1 MSGWPSRPHLFRAAA
16 VALALCV
23 SAVSAGSAQGAEAP
37 APAQRKT
44 TQSESFVAIDPMY
57 ATILEGSK
65 PRGLLMIELGLDVP
79 DRALRARVS
88 HALPTLRD
96 AYVRSLMAY
105 GATAVRA
112 WRQPSVDD
120 IADRMQAITDRVMGG
135 PGAKVL
141 MAQTAIRVTR

>member
-1 MSGWPSRPHLFRAAA
+1 MSGSPNLRCPICAA
-16 VALALCV
+16 VAALALLAMGTPDAWA
-23 SAVSAGSAQGAEAP
+23 SEAG
-37 APAQRKT
+37 AQRKT

-57 ATILEGSK
+57 ATILEGPK
-65 PRGLLMIELGLDVP
+65 ARGLLMIELGLDIP
-79 DRALRARVS
+79 DAAMRARVS
-88 HALPTLRD
+88 HALPALRD
-96 AYVRSLMAY
+96 AYVRSLIAY

-120 IADRMQAITDRVMGG
+120 IADRMQTITDRLMGG

>member
-1 MSGWPSRPHLFRAAA
+1 MPGWLSLPRPFSAASL
-16 VALALCV
+16 ALALL
-23 SAVSAGSAQGAEAP
+23 AFAGTSQASE

-44 TQSESFVAIDPMY
+44 TQSESYVVIDPMY
-57 ATILEGSK
+57 ATIIEGNK
-65 PRGLLMIELGLDVP
+65 PRGLIMIELGLDVP
-79 DRALRARVS
+79 DTALRERVS
-88 HALPTLRD
+88 HALPALRD
-96 AYVRSLMAY
+96 AYVRSLIAY

-120 IADRMQAITDRVMGG
+120 IAERMQAVTDRFVGA

>member
-1 MSGWPSRPHLFRAAA
+1 MPGSPKLARPIRAAA
-16 VALALCV
+16 AALALC
-23 SAVSAGSAQGAEAP
+23 SLSAGSVTASE

-79 DRALRARVS
+79 DGAMRTRVS
-88 HALPTLRD
+88 HALPALRD

-120 IADRMQAITDRVMGG
+120 IADRMQAITDRMMGG

>member
-1 MSGWPSRPHLFRAAA
+1 MPGRSPFRRPILAAA
-16 VALALCV
+16 AALALLA
-23 SAVSAGSAQGAEAP
+23 SGAGAAASE

-44 TQSESFVAIDPMY
+44 TQSESYVVIDPMY

-65 PRGLLMIELGLDVP
+65 PRGLLMVELGLDVP
-79 DRALRARVS
+79 DAAMRARVN
-88 HALPTLRD
+88 HALPALRD
-96 AYVRSLMAY
+96 AYVRSLIAY

-120 IADRMQAITDRVMGG
+120 IAERMQTITDRLMGG

>member
-1 MSGWPSRPHLFRAAA
+1 MPGWQHLPYPIRAAA
-16 VALALCV
+16 AALALCV
-23 SAVSAGSAQGAEAP
+23 LGAAGAQASE

-44 TQSESFVAIDPMY
+44 TQSESFVPLDPMY

-79 DRALRARVS
+79 DGAMRARVS
-88 HALPTLRD
+88 HALPALRD

-105 GATAVRA
+105 SATAVRA

-120 IADRMQAITDRVMGG
+120 IADRMQVITDRLMGG

-141 MAQTAIRVTR
+141 MAQTAMRVTR

>member
-1 MSGWPSRPHLFRAAA
+1 MPGSPYLPHPIRAAA
-16 VALALCV
+16 AALALL
-23 SAVSAGSAQGAEAP
+23 SFASAQAAE

-44 TQSESFVAIDPMY
+44 TQSESYVVIDPMY

-79 DRALRARVS
+79 DTAMRARVT
-88 HALPTLRD
+88 HALPALRD
-96 AYVRSLMAY
+96 AYVRTLIAY

-112 WRQPSVDD
+112 WRQPDIDD
-120 IADRMQAITDRVMGG
+120 IATRMQTVTDRLMGG

>member
-1 MSGWPSRPHLFRAAA
+1 MSGWPSRPDLFRAAA
-16 VALALCV
+16 LALALC
-23 SAVSAGSAQGAEAP
+23 AAGAESVQASEAP

-44 TQSESFVAIDPMY
+44 TQSESFVALDPMY
-57 ATILEGSK
+57 ATILEGSR

-79 DRALRARVS
+79 DATMRARVS

-96 AYVRSLMAY
+96 AYVRSLIAY

-120 IADRMQAITDRVMGG
+120 IAERMQSITDRMMGG

>member
-1 MSGWPSRPHLFRAAA
+1 MSGWPNFPRPIRAAA
-16 VALALCV
+16 VALALC
-23 SAVSAGSAQGAEAP
+23 ALGASSVQATEAP
-37 APAQRKT
+37 AAQRKT
-44 TQSESFVAIDPMY
+44 TQSESFIAIDPMY

-79 DRALRARVS
+79 DEAMRARVS
-88 HALPTLRD
+88 HALPALRD

-105 GATAVRA
+105 GAAAVRA

-120 IADRMQAITDRVMGG
+120 IADRMQTITDRLMGG

>member
-1 MSGWPSRPHLFRAAA
+1 MPGSPNFARPIRAAA
-16 VALALCV
+16 VALALC
-23 SAVSAGSAQGAEAP
+23 ALSAGSAGSALASEA
-37 APAQRKT
+37 AAQRKT
-44 TQSESFVAIDPMY
+44 TQSESFIAIDPMY
-57 ATILEGSK
+57 ATILEGNK

-79 DRALRARVS
+79 DAAVRARVS

-96 AYVRSLMAY
+96 AYVRSLIAY

-120 IADRMQAITDRVMGG
+120 IADRMQAITDKLMGG

>member
-1 MSGWPSRPHLFRAAA
+1 MSGWPSRPELFRAAA
-16 VALALCV
+16 VALALC
-23 SAVSAGSAQGAEAP
+23 AMGAGSAQGAAAP

-57 ATILEGSK
+57 ATVLEGNR

-79 DRALRARVS
+79 DAAMRARVS

-120 IADRMQAITDRVMGG
+120 IADRMQAITDRIMGG

>member
-1 MSGWPSRPHLFRAAA
+1 MSGWPSLPDLFRAATLA
-16 VALALCV
+16 FALC
-23 SAVSAGSAQGAEAP
+23 AFAGSAQASEAP

-57 ATILEGSK
+57 ATILEGNR
-65 PRGLLMIELGLDVP
+65 PRGLLMVELGLDVP
-79 DRALRARVS
+79 DSALRAKVS

-96 AYVRSLMAY
+96 AYVRLLIAY

-112 WRQPSVDD
+112 FRQPSVED
-120 IADRMQAITDRVMGG
+120 IAARMQTVTDRVMGG

-141 MAQTAIRVTR
+141 MAQTAMRVTR

>member
-1 MSGWPSRPHLFRAAA
+1 MSGWPSLPHLFR
-16 VALALCV
+16 VATLAFALCAL
-23 SAVSAGSAQGAEAP
+23 SAETAQATEAP

-79 DRALRARVS
+79 DAAMRARVS

-120 IADRMQAITDRVMGG
+120 IADRMQAITDRVIGG

>member
-1 MSGWPSRPHLFRAAA
+1 MPRRPHFRHPIRATAA
-16 VALALCV
+16 ALALCALGL
-23 SAVSAGSAQGAEAP
+23 SSAQASE

-79 DRALRARVS
+79 DGALRARVS

-96 AYVRSLMAY
+96 AYVRSLMTY

-112 WRQPSVDD
+112 WRQPSVND
-120 IADRMQAITDRVMGG
+120 IADRMQAITDRLMG

>member
-1 MSGWPSRPHLFRAAA
+1 MSGWTTLPHPIRAAV
-16 VALALCV
+16 VALALV
-23 SAVSAGSAQGAEAP
+23 STGATGALASE

-44 TQSESFVAIDPMY
+44 TQSESFVPIDPMY

-65 PRGLLMIELGLDVP
+65 PRGLLMIEFGLDIP
-79 DRALRARVS
+79 DAAMRARVS
-88 HALPTLRD
+88 HALPALRD

-105 GATAVRA
+105 GSTAVRA
-112 WRQPSVDD
+112 WRQPNVDD
-120 IADRMQAITDRVMGG
+120 IATRMQTITDRLMGG

>member
-1 MSGWPSRPHLFRAAA
+1 MPGWPNLHHLIRAAA
-16 VALALCV
+16 AALVLFALG
-23 SAVSAGSAQGAEAP
+23 AGSSHASE

-44 TQSESFVAIDPMY
+44 TQSESYVAIDPIY

-65 PRGLLMIELGLDVP
+65 PRGLLMVELGLDVP
-79 DRALRARVS
+79 DGALRARVS
-88 HALPTLRD
+88 HALPALRD
-96 AYVRSLMAY
+96 AYVRSLIGY

-120 IADRMQAITDRVMGG
+120 IAERMQAITDRLLGG